1 MRFLERMDAIEL
13 EVCSAFNRCNRQR
26 LLSRTFGTV
35 SRLGD
40 GVFWYVLMVLL
51 PFIYGWPGGVAA
63 IHMAIVGLISLPLY
77 KALKASTTRCRPC
90 NRSDTL
96 TRSVAPLDEF
106 SFPSGHT
113 MHAVGFTVVLLHY
126 FPVWAWLVV
135 PFALMVAASRLVL
148 GLHYPSDVVVGAGI
162 GFSVAYLSLI
172 ALGAW

>member
-1 MRFLERMDAIEL
+1 MRFLERIDAIEL
-13 EVCSAFNRCNRQR
+13 GVCSVINRCNRQR
-26 LLSRTFGTV
+26 LVSRVFGTV

-40 GVFWYVLMVLL
+40 GVFWYVLMALL
-51 PFIYGWPGGVAA
+51 PLVHGWAGGVAA
-63 IHMAIVGLISLPLY
+63 IHMAVVGLISLPLY
-77 KALKASTTRCRPC
+77 KALKSGTTRCRPC
-90 NRSDTL
+90 HRDAAL

-113 MHAVGFTVVLLHY
+113 MHAVGFSVVLIHY

-135 PFALMVAASRLVL
+135 PFALLVAASRLVL

-172 ALGAW
+172 ALGAL